1 METVA
6 ARQERVLP
14 GACTTFVDAIFPA
27 RTDTMTLHSPFRRHD
42 GGRDRG
48 ARGGVRLP
56 TARGLVVAVTAVT
69 AFAAGPAAGQE
80 GRTALA
86 VLAEAEHTYEGVDTM
101 CADFRQTIEVPLL
114 QQSSEGA
121 GRLCEARPNLFSMRF
136 EEPEGDLIVVDG
148 RHVWMY
154 TPSHDEDQVIQLPLS
169 ASSDGRAIDF
179 RREFLEEPGERY
191 DVTLMRTVEAGRPPA
206 PDDEATYLLSLVPR
220 GSTEYEE
227 ARVWIGADS
236 HLIRRVEIHEE
247 NGSVRTIAIS
257 GIDLHA
263 APSPDTF
270 SFTPPPGTRVITP

>member
-1 METVA
+1 MRA
-6 ARQERVLP
+6 ARPSTALLALGLLAATASADVPDVSSVLDDFVRAETPAYAWSERGQEELAGGSVLHRLSL
-14 GACTTFVDAIFPA
+14 TSQVWK
-27 RTDTMTLHSPFRRHD
+27 
-42 GGRDRG
+42 GREWQH
-48 ARGGVRLP
+48 RLNVIVP
-56 TARGLVVAVTAVT
+56 
-69 AFAAGPAAGQE
+69 PAATGE
-80 GRTALA
+80 RARPGHA
-86 VLAEAEHTYEGVDTM
+86 VL
-101 CADFRQTIEVPLL
+101 
-114 QQSSEGA
+114 
-121 GRLCEARPNLFSMRF
+121 
-136 EEPEGDLIVVDG
+136 LITG
-148 RHVWMY
+148 
-154 TPSHDEDQVIQLPLS
+154 SGGEDQVIQLALS

-191 DVTLMRTVEAGRPPA
+191 DVTLVRTVEAGHPPA
-206 PDDEATYLLSLVPR
+206 PDDEATHLLSLVPR